1 MRPLDPT
8 PSLQP
13 HYEPSSLYESVRP
26 SAPHRYARLAV
37 LAAWASPFASERLVP
52 AVPRDSLHPLHAP
65 STPIAVR
72 AVIRHPADLSQVNQ
86 TLLVS
91 TTLEF
96 LTTRLRRVHFRSSL
110 GCSPAR
116 VDSRFSSNAHHH
128 GSLPQQLGGGL
139 RPAPESRSQ
148 GTFPHLSRSLTYSH
162 GWLVHNELLLRA
174 LLQHTLVK
182 KLVQVGAMSQKSLLC
197 ARSAR

>member
-13 HYEPSSLYESVRP
+13 HYGPSSLLRVGPPRC
-26 SAPHRYARLAV
+26 SASIRSPRGFRRLGFSLRIGATGSCSSTRQP
-37 LAAWASPFASERLVP
+37 ASASR
-52 AVPRDSLHPLHAP
+52 P

-72 AVIRHPADLSQVNQ
+72 SVIRHPADLSQLNH

-96 LTTRLRRVHFRSSL
+96 LTPRLRRVHFRSSL

-116 VDSRFSSNAHHH
+116 VFSEI
-128 GSLPQQLGGGL
+128 LPRL
-139 RPAPESRSQ
+139 PK
-148 GTFPHLSRSLTYSH
+148 LT
-162 GWLVHNELLLRA
+162 
-174 LLQHTLVK
+174 VK
-182 KLVQVGAMSQKSLLC
+182 KIRLAIGVSHPYATLIRAGLSIPHPRHWLPLAELMGI
-197 ARSAR
+197 